1 MRPLVGRVLIGN
13 GSRAVL
19 ALTLTAFLL
28 TGCSLARRKSEPP
41 ANAPSSIPS
50 GSAVPQPPLDVLS
63 IPDAVP
69 RAEPRSRRGN
79 PPFYEVFGKRYY
91 VLASSVGHVERGTA
105 SWYGPG
111 FHSASTSM
119 GEPYDMYAMT
129 AAHKTLPLP
138 AYAEVTN
145 LRNGRKVVVRI
156 NDRGPFVG
164 DRIIDLSYTAAAQLD
179 MLLQGTAPVEVRV
192 ITPPGD
198 IPDLLAKGDA
208 PLNEARPSTAR
219 REARPLLPA
228 NGGQISN
235 VPTPPPVTVV
245 NAPSMKSTVAAPM
258 YIQAG
263 VFADH
268 ENARRRVE
276 VLLAAGLELASLEEI
291 GDPRALHRV
300 RVGPFASVEEFDLTM
315 QRLRTLGITDAR
327 LLTD

>member
-1 MRPLVGRVLIGN
+1 MRAASRSCVRLPLAPVFAPVL
-13 GSRAVL
+13 SLMLAALVL
-19 ALTLTAFLL
+19 S
-28 TGCSLARRKSEPP
+28 GCSLTRRHPETPR
-41 ANAPSSIPS
+41 ASIPS
-50 GSAVPQPPLDVLS
+50 GSAVPAPPPDVLD

-69 RAEPRSRRGN
+69 RPEPRGTRGN

-91 VLASSVGHVERGTA
+91 VMSSSAGWVERGTA

-111 FHSASTSM
+111 FHAASTSL

-145 LRNGRKVVVRI
+145 LRNGKKVVVRI

-164 DRIIDLSYTAAAQLD
+164 DRIIDLSYTAAARLD

-192 ITPPGD
+192 ITPGMAPG
-198 IPDLLAKGDA
+198 IATTTGSGSALPPPAQPA
-208 PLNEARPSTAR
+208 PAAPPVA
-219 REARPLLPA
+219 A
-228 NGGQISN
+228 
-235 VPTPPPVTVV
+235 PPVTVV
-245 NAPSMKSTVAAPM
+245 NAYKPPGVAAM
-258 YIQAG
+258 FIQAG

-276 VLLAAGLELASLEEI
+276 MLLAAGVELASLDEI
-291 GDPRALHRV
+291 PRNDKALHRV
-300 RVGPFASVEEFDLTM
+300 RVGPFASVEEFDLNM
-315 QRLRTLGITDAR
+315 KRLRELGLNDAR

>member
-1 MRPLVGRVLIGN
+1 MYLERESVAGINRSL
-13 GSRAVL
+13 AVILCVAL
-19 ALTLTAFLL
+19 A
-28 TGCSLARRKSEPP
+28 GCSLARRESH
-41 ANAPSSIPS
+41 PSPKDSAGHPTSIPS
-50 GSAVPQPPLDVLS
+50 GSAVPQPPLDVLA

-69 RAEPRSRRGN
+69 RVEPRGTRGN
-79 PPFYEVFGKRYY
+79 PPFYTVFGKRYY
-91 VLASSVGHVERGTA
+91 VLPSSEGFIERGTA

-111 FHSASTSM
+111 FHAAATSL
-119 GEPYDMYAMT
+119 GETYDMYAMT

-164 DRIIDLSYTAAAQLD
+164 DRIIDLSYTAAAKLD

-192 ITPPGD
+192 ISPRSGSSSGS
-198 IPDLLAKGDA
+198 AM
-208 PLNEARPSTAR
+208 
-219 REARPLLPA
+219 
-228 NGGQISN
+228 
-235 VPTPPPVTVV
+235 PPVTPVAAPPAVIVV
-245 NAPSMKSTVAAPM
+245 NAPATSAPAPNSQVM

-263 VFADH
+263 VFGDH

-276 VLLAAGLELASLEEI
+276 VLLAAGIELASLDEVPRNE
-291 GDPRALHRV
+291 RALHRV

-315 QRLRTLGITDAR
+315 RRLRELGVTDAR